1 MTKLKDLPPDVRK
14 LIESGQARTRGG
26 AGLVPTTASA
36 PRSKIQWRCHACRE
50 EFPSWAAAERHGRG
64 NVGHRRIEVLFT
76 QGKDNHDEI
85 PS

>member
-14 LIESGQARTRGG
+14 LIVEGKARTRGG
-26 AGLVPTTASA
+26 AGLVPTPRSA
-36 PRSKIQWRCHACRE
+36 PSPASKIQWRCYACRQ

-76 QGKDNHDEI
+76 QEAT
-85 PS
+85 